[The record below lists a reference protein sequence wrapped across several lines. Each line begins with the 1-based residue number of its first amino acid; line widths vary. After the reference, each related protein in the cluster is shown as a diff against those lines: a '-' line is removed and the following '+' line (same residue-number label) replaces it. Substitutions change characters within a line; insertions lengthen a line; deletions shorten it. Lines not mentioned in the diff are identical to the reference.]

1 MVGMLLLGGH
11 GVGSPGRW
19 SWPWDISAPPP
30 VGGCP
35 FPVPGW
41 PSVRAALLGAF
52 GPPKDTVHD
61 SSHQKFCFMASLETW
76 EKFCWLI
83 KNRLSPPWAGDSHRG
98 AAGLAWWTLTLSA
111 WGLAHLWVHLPST
124 PIRTTQGRRGAE
136 ASRTWGQPLCSCSVC
151 LIVEQKGKRTLT
163 RPPFAWGLAW
173 SPGTLH
179 HCDEEVLPPFL
190 GGLGRGCL

>member
-1 MVGMLLLGGH
+1 MVGMLLLGGL

-30 VGGCP
+30 DGGCP

-52 GPPKDTVHD
+52 GPPKYTAHD
-61 SSHQKFCFMASLETW
+61 SSHQKFCFMASPETW

-98 AAGLAWWTLTLSA
+98 AGLVDPDLQWMGSCPPLGPSPF
-111 WGLAHLWVHLPST
+111 HPHQNNSEQKRST
-124 PIRTTQGRRGAE
+124 PKGLWNLGPAPMFHVSHSGA
-136 ASRTWGQPLCSCSVC
+136 
-151 LIVEQKGKRTLT
+151 KGKEDPDPNSFCLGS
-163 RPPFAWGLAW
+163 GLEPWNAA
-173 SPGTLH
+173 SL
-179 HCDEEVLPPFL
+179 
-190 GGLGRGCL
+190 